1 MCSLTSEWVGR
12 EWVERL
18 AGLAVD
24 KHLEVRRT
32 AEQALARVH
41 SLVDSS
47 ALREHLDAVDLASDI
62 RTTLLQI
69 LQVAACAPCR
79 CLTQLLP
86 LTMPFHQSQR
96 CFSSWLSYI
105 AIQTA
110 L

>member
-1 MCSLTSEWVGR
+1 MLTAWLLYYMDDDVERGYLPSIALSCMCELGR

-18 AGLAVD
+18 TTLAVD

-47 ALREHLDAVDLASDI
+47 VLHEHLDAVDLASDI

-69 LQVAACAPCR
+69 LQV
-79 CLTQLLP
+79 LFNSL
-86 LTMPFHQSQR
+86 
-96 CFSSWLSYI
+96 
-105 AIQTA
+105 
-110 L
+110 

>member
-1 MCSLTSEWVGR
+1 MVTFSR
-12 EWVERL
+12 DWVERL

-47 ALREHLDAVDLASDI
+47 ALRQHLDAVDLASDI

-69 LQVAACAPCR
+69 LQVLCQRSTPP
-79 CLTQLLP
+79 LL
-86 LTMPFHQSQR
+86 LLQAFGMGAQPFM
-96 CFSSWLSYI
+96 FSMSLP
-105 AIQTA
+105 
-110 L
+110 

>member
-1 MCSLTSEWVGR
+1 M
-12 EWVERL
+12 ERL

-47 ALREHLDAVDLASDI
+47 VLREHLDAVDLASDI

-69 LQVAACAPCR
+69 LQVLFHPLKPSITDVAPWSFVLNTAG
-79 CLTQLLP
+79 CLLRSGRQ
-86 LTMPFHQSQR
+86 
-96 CFSSWLSYI
+96 CE
-105 AIQTA
+105 
-110 L
+110 